1 MASIINVDKIAEAT
15 SGSGVV
21 IPGHVIQTVY
31 NEFTDTTVSTTTYAY
46 VDVTGSD
53 LTIVTKQANSKI
65 YLISMCPLYMES
77 TCTGTSIGFKRGS
90 TLIDG
95 VNGTSGDAWQLL
107 NGSGIV
113 TISGIGTRQHLDA
126 PAVAAGTS
134 LTYKVQLGMW
144 SAGQVTLNYA
154 GYSHKSKFLIQEIAQ

>member
-1 MASIINVDKIAEAT
+1 MSQLFVDTITEKT
-15 SGSGVV
+15 SGNGVV
-21 IPGHVIQTVY
+21 IRGHVIQTVY
-31 NEFTDTTVSTTTYAY
+31 NEFTDTTVSTTTQSY

-65 YLISMCPLYMES
+65 YLIAMCPLYYQN
-77 TCTGTSIGFKRGS
+77 TCTGGAIGFKRGS

-95 VNGTSGDAWQLL
+95 VNGGSGDSWQIM
-107 NGSGIV
+107 NGTGLA
-113 TISGIGTRQHLDA
+113 TISAVGLRQHLDA

-144 SAGQVTLNYA
+144 ASGQVTLNYA
-154 GYSHKSKFLIQEIAQ
+154 GYSHKSKFLVQEIAQ

>member
-1 MASIINVDKIAEAT
+1 MSQLYVDTITEKTA
-15 SGSGVV
+15 GNGVI

-31 NEFTDTTVSTTTYAY
+31 NEFTDTTVSTTTRSY

-53 LTIVTKQANSKI
+53 LTIVTKRANSKI
-65 YLISMCPLYMES
+65 YLIAMCPLYMEN
-77 TCTGTSIGFKRGS
+77 TCNGSSIGFKRGS

-95 VNGTSGDAWQLL
+95 VNGTGGDAWQNL
-107 NGSGIV
+107 NGSNLA
-113 TISGIGTRQHLDA
+113 SMSLIGERQHLDS

-144 SAGQVTLNYA
+144 TTGQVTLNYA

>member
-1 MASIINVDKIAEAT
+1 MSTLYVDTITEKT
-15 SGSGVV
+15 SGNGVV

-31 NEFTDTTVSTTTYAY
+31 NEFTDTTVSTTTFTY
-46 VDVTGSD
+46 VDATGSD

-65 YLISMCPLYMES
+65 YLIAMCPLYMQN
-77 TCTGTSIGFKRGS
+77 TCTGVAIGFKRGS

-95 VNGTSGDAWQLL
+95 VNGTSGDTWQIL
-107 NGSGIV
+107 NGTGLS
-113 TISGIGTRQHLDA
+113 TISGVGLRQHLDA

-144 SAGQVTLNYA
+144 STGQVTVNFA
-154 GYSHKSKFLIQEIAQ
+154 GYGHKSKFLVQEIAQ

>member
-1 MASIINVDKIAEAT
+1 MASIINVDKITEAT

-31 NEFTDTTVSTTTYAY
+31 NEFTDTTVSTTTQSY

-65 YLISMCPLYMES
+65 YLIAMCPLYMQN

-95 VNGTSGDAWQLL
+95 VNGGSGDSWQIM
-107 NGSGIV
+107 NGTGLA
-113 TISGIGTRQHLDA
+113 TISAVGLRQHLDA

-144 SAGQVTLNYA
+144 SAGQVSLNYA
-154 GYSHKSKFLIQEIAQ
+154 GYTHKAKFLVQEIGQ

>member
-1 MASIINVDKIAEAT
+1 MSTLYVDTITEKT
-15 SGSGVV
+15 SGNGVV
-21 IPGHVIQTVY
+21 IPSHVIQTVY
-31 NEFTDTTVSTTTYAY
+31 NEFTDTTASTTTQSY

-65 YLISMCPLYMES
+65 YLIAMCPLYMQN
-77 TCTGTSIGFKRGS
+77 TCTGTAIGFKRGS

-95 VNGTSGDAWQLL
+95 VNGGSGDAWQIL
-107 NGSGIV
+107 NGTGLATASGV
-113 TISGIGTRQHLDA
+113 GLRQHLDA

-144 SAGQVTLNYA
+144 TTGTVTLNFA
-154 GYSHKSKFLIQEIAQ
+154 GYGHKSKFLVQEIAQ

>member
-1 MASIINVDKIAEAT
+1 MSTLYVDTITEKT
-15 SGSGVV
+15 CGNGVV

-31 NEFTDTTVSTTTYAY
+31 NEFTDTTVSTTTFTY
-46 VDVTGSD
+46 VDATGSD

-65 YLISMCPLYMES
+65 YLIAMCPLYLQN
-77 TCTGTSIGFKRGS
+77 TCTGVAIGFKRGS

-95 VNGTSGDAWQLL
+95 VNGTSGDTWQIL
-107 NGSGIV
+107 NGTGLATASGV
-113 TISGIGTRQHLDA
+113 GLRQHLDA

-144 SAGQVTLNYA
+144 STGQVTVNFA
-154 GYSHKSKFLIQEIAQ
+154 GYGHKSQFLVQEIAQ